1 MQFEMC
7 ALPGG
12 GKLELYLRSPA
23 PAMPNALRRPLVL
36 VVPGGGY
43 EHVSAREADPVALQ
57 FAAAGYHTAVL
68 TYSVGEGARDHQ
80 PLRQLRAAIGL
91 LRQNAERWGILPDR
105 IAVCGFSAGGHLALS
120 GAVLDCPGEAADRSR
135 TPDAVLL
142 AYPVITAGEYAHR
155 GSFVQLAG
163 SEDAAAQRAFSLE
176 DKITPDTPPVFVW
189 HTMED
194 RTVPV
199 ENTLLLLSAL
209 RRAGVACEAH
219 LFEQGVHGTSIS
231 TAEVDAADRHR
242 ARWVTLCLEW
252 LGRTFGFDLR

>member
-1 MQFEMC
+1 MQQIQLE
-7 ALPGG
+7 LEGG
-12 GKLELYLRSPA
+12 GTLTVCLRASLD
-23 PAMPNALRRPLVL
+23 AMPTVKQRPLVL

-43 EHVSAREADPVALQ
+43 SHVSPREGDPVALQ

-68 TYSVGEGARDHQ
+68 TYSVGEEARDYR
-80 PLRQLRAAIGL
+80 PLRQLSEALGL
-91 LRQNAERWGILPDR
+91 LRQHAEEWHILPDK

-120 GAVLDCPGEAADRSR
+120 GAVLDIPGEMAQQR
-135 TPDAVLL
+135 PDAVILG
-142 AYPVITAGEYAHR
+142 YPVITAGEYAHR

-163 SEDAAAQRAFSLE
+163 SEDAAAQRAFGLE
-176 DKITPDTPPVFVW
+176 DK
-189 HTMED
+189 
-194 RTVPV
+194 TVPV